1 MALNPKL
8 ILPTVAYFSCDIS
21 HRCSDIGFLEFTQDE
36 TSNAN
41 IESGKTA
48 ASGIQVD
55 AHSCRRAL
63 HRMRL
68 VCDACG
74 PRSLAMVDG
83 IAVLVFPETC
93 GSEEHCISACRD
105 NAIQMT
111 WLPHSGDRAAGKWQ
125 ECIQQA

>member
-8 ILPTVAYFSCDIS
+8 ILPTIAYFSCDIS

-36 TSNAN
+36 TSKAN

-68 VCDACG
+68 VCGRLRSQVFGYGRWNCG
-74 PRSLAMVDG
+74 AR
-83 IAVLVFPETC
+83 
-93 GSEEHCISACRD
+93 
-105 NAIQMT
+105 
-111 WLPHSGDRAAGKWQ
+111 LPGNLRERRALHFGWPG
-125 ECIQQA
+125 